1 MISIERRFVTATTS
15 AFYADLSLFHP
26 RNFGEV
32 PLGAM
37 EELHGRL
44 LRFDDGITA
53 EQLRTELQSFGQQWS
68 TLKQSVADAYTV
80 KEQNDSD
87 QEQVGT
93 TESTCKSCKDCPLC
107 CYKVL
112 LQLNLLTDAYKSIGL
127 AYKLLLTLPV
137 SQVQCERSFS
147 ALKRIKS
154 RLRSTM
160 TQEHLE
166 AFMLMSVEKK
176 YPSQTRYKH
185 YC

>member
-15 AFYADLSLFHP
+15 AFYADLSLLHP

-44 LRFDDGITA
+44 LIFDDGITA

-80 KEQNDSD
+80 KEDNDSD

-107 CYKVL
+107 CY
-112 LQLNLLTDAYKSIGL
+112 S
-127 AYKLLLTLPV
+127 
-137 SQVQCERSFS
+137 S
-147 ALKRIKS
+147 
-154 RLRSTM
+154 
-160 TQEHLE
+160 
-166 AFMLMSVEKK
+166 
-176 YPSQTRYKH
+176 
-185 YC
+185 